1 MILSISTTGF
11 GTNANAL
18 VPYPLPALV
27 IFAPMIEPP
36 EIIAVASAVVP
47 KPTVISGGFDI
58 EIVTIPVYP
67 EPPLRTVIV
76 EIVPALAPV
85 VPTPTLR
92 IPTTGSVPGVMMPSK
107 LVDGLTFS

>member
-1 MILSISTTGF
+1 MTTGF
-11 GTNANAL
+11 GTIAYAL

-27 IFAPMIEPP
+27 IFAPIIEPL
-36 EIIAVASAVVP
+36 EIIAVANAVVP
-47 KPTVISGGFDI
+47 KPTVISGGLDI

-92 IPTTGSVPGVMMPSK
+92 IPTTGSSP
-107 LVDGLTFS
+107 